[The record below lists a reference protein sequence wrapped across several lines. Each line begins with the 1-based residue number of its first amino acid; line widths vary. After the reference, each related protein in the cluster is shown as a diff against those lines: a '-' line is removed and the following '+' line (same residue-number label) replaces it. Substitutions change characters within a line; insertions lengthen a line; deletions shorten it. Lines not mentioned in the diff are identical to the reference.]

1 MREIHPKAVAE
12 LDGFITLLRVACE
25 EKDIYERLE
34 KILSLP
40 DEHRKTVIHAL
51 VADMKSSRAP
61 EDFVTAMAC
70 LIDTD
75 VAEQAYKVIFK
86 CQRGTAR

>member
-1 MREIHPKAVAE
+1 MRDNNPKAVAE

-25 EKDIYERLE
+25 EEDVYERLE

-51 VADMKSSRAP
+51 VTDMKSSRAP
-61 EDFVTAMAC
+61 ADFVTAIAC
-70 LIDTD
+70 A
-75 VAEQAYKVIFK
+75 VVEQAYEVIFK